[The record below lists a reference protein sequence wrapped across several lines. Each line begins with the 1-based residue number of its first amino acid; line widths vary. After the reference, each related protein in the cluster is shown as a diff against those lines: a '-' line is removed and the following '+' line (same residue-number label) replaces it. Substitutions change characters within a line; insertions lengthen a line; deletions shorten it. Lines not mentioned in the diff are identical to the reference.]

1 MSSSSREAM
10 PRQVPAPPNS
20 RSGAA
25 GAASS
30 GGSGGGGY
38 ARFIPREELQ
48 GFAAWTPAA
57 FSDAPSHAAPQRP
70 VPGALPGSFAEL
82 GLSSAAQAAARV
94 ARPGPPRAAANG
106 PAAAR
111 TPDAEAHHAAAAAAA
126 SPGTAARPEPD
137 PLPTLEELHAEMA
150 AEMKQQSTAARAS
163 GYQDGYRDGL
173 VALESFKQSFA
184 SQVSAQIGAVLHA
197 LDQELGALEQNMAA
211 SVARVATELARQV
224 VRSEL
229 SVRPA
234 LVAQVARE
242 AINTVLMSAR
252 QITVQVHPDDLPLVA
267 SGCEE
272 ALLARGARLL
282 PQPSLARGGCR
293 IESDA
298 GVVDARVAARWAQA
312 THALGTGVAWD
323 DREAEAGHDG
333 GDA

>member
-1 MSSSSREAM
+1 MSSSRRETL
-10 PRQVPAPPNS
+10 PRQVPASPNS
-20 RSGAA
+20 RGGAA

-30 GGSGGGGY
+30 GGSGGGGGY

-48 GFAAWTPAA
+48 GFAAWTPTA

-82 GLSSAAQAAARV
+82 GLSAAAQAAARV

-111 TPDAEAHHAAAAAAA
+111 TPDAEAQRAAAAAP
-126 SPGTAARPEPD
+126 PGAAARPEPD
-137 PLPTLEELHAEMA
+137 SLPTLEELHTEMA

-229 SVRPA
+229 SMRPA

-252 QITVQVHPDDLPLVA
+252 QISVHVHPDDLPLVA

-282 PQPSLARGGCR
+282 PQPSLTRGGCR